1 MAKRI
6 LVPLDQTHEAEA
18 VLPLIADVAR
28 GGGATVR
35 LLHVAPVPENIVNAD
50 GHVIAYADQEMAR
63 LEVEAADYLQT
74 AEARL
79 DGSAVERTVRFGDP
93 VEKIVLE
100 ADGFGADL
108 IVFISSCKRGLRRLV
123 LGGTAEQVA
132 RRTDTSVLVLRPAR
146 VCVKA
151 HSDR

>member
-6 LVPLDQTHEAEA
+6 LVPLDRTREAEA

-35 LLHVAPVPENIVNAD
+35 LLHVAPVPEILVNPD

-63 LEVEAADYLQT
+63 LEVEAVDYLQT

-79 DGSAVERTVRFGDP
+79 NGCAVERAVRFGDP
-93 VEKIVLE
+93 VEEIVLE
-100 ADGFGADL
+100 ADGFGTDL
-108 IVFISSCKRGLRRLV
+108 IVFISSCKGGLRRLV

-146 VCVKA
+146 AYVKD
-151 HSDR
+151 HPDS